1 MRFKEKIQ
9 KGEFLFTSEL
19 GPPRSAST
27 AAVRKKTTYFK
38 NIVDGVNIT
47 DNQTAIVRLSST
59 AAAVICREEGV
70 EPIVQMT
77 CRDRNRLALQ
87 SDLLGLGALDIPN
100 VLCLTGDHQRFGN
113 HPEARNVFDL
123 DSIQLI
129 YTANKLRNGSF
140 LTGDTMK
147 NTPDLCIGGAANPF
161 ADPLE
166 FRVLRLA
173 KKIAAGADFIQT
185 QPVFDLDRF
194 SLWMES
200 VRSAQLHKR
209 IAILAG
215 VMPVKSLRAMLYMK
229 KEVPGM
235 RISEELLERMKGA
248 EDPREE
254 GIRIAIE
261 TILKLKEIE
270 GIRGIHLMPLL
281 WESVT
286 PRIAEEAG
294 IMRNR
299 SASAASLKKTAK
311 NSGLGDN
318 PNSEQMK
325 NEGSESK

>member
-1 MRFKEKIQ
+1 MNFKDKIQ

-19 GPPRSAST
+19 GPPRSASA
-27 AAVRKKTTYFK
+27 AAVRKKTAYFK
-38 NIVDGVNIT
+38 NIVDGANIT
-47 DNQTAIVRLSST
+47 DNQTAIVRLSSI
-59 AAAVICREEGV
+59 AAAVICRKEGV

-87 SDLLGLGALDIPN
+87 SDLLGMGALDISN

-140 LTGDTMK
+140 LSGDTMK

-185 QPVFDLDRF
+185 QPVFDIERF
-194 SLWMES
+194 SIWMEA
-200 VRSAQLHKR
+200 VRRAGFHHKT
-209 IAILAG
+209 AILAG
-215 VMPVKSLRAMLYMK
+215 VMPVKSVKAMLYMER
-229 KEVPGM
+229 EVPGM
-235 RISEELLERMKGA
+235 RISEALIERMKGA
-248 EDPREE
+248 DDPKEE
-254 GIRIAIE
+254 GIRIAVE
-261 TILKLKEIE
+261 TIRQLKDIQ

-286 PRIAEEAG
+286 PRIAQEAELQKNG
-294 IMRNR
+294 RT
-299 SASAASLKKTAK
+299 SAGNPQQITKDSDHR
-311 NSGLGDN
+311 GD
-318 PNSEQMK
+318 PNSEQTK
-325 NEGSESK
+325 YDRSLSK